1 MKLQADANVASTSNN
16 AQTKAKDLKK
26 SSDRSK
32 YDHISVKLVMAGTGC
47 SNIAAV
53 EQVLK
58 DMDGDIDAAI
68 EYMLA
73 EQLILG
79 SDDADG
85 DPYLDYACDGKHL
98 IILKSKVAVP
108 MNESHPYL
116 S

>member
-1 MKLQADANVASTSNN
+1 
-16 AQTKAKDLKK
+16 
-26 SSDRSK
+26 
-32 YDHISVKLVMAGTGC
+32 
-47 SNIAAV
+47 
-53 EQVLK
+53 
-58 DMDGDIDAAI
+58 MDGDIDAAI